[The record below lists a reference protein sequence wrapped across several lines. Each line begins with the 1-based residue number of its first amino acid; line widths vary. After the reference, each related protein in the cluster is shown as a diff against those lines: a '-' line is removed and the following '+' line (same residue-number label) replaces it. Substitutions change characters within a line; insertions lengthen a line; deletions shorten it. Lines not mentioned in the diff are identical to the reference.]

1 MSAQPTTQPTTQ
13 PTAQPTTPATKQ
25 TVPLLDLT
33 AQFKS
38 IESEIRGA
46 IDRVVTSGRY
56 IGGPEVSE
64 FEKEV
69 GAYCQVPHAIA
80 CASGT
85 DALILA
91 MRALGVGSGDEVITP
106 AYSFLASASAVALV
120 GGKPVFVDVEPDTYN
135 IDPTKIERAITPRTK
150 AVIVVHLFGQCADL
164 EAVQAVCKRHRLP
177 LVEDAAQAIGAEWKG
192 RRAGSWG
199 DIGCFSFFPS
209 KNLGAFGDGG
219 LVVSTQAALG
229 DKLRLLREHGAK
241 PKYNHIELGM
251 NSRLDALQAAVLRV
265 KLRHLESWTEGR
277 RRNADL
283 YRERLAGSGSG
294 LPVARPDARH
304 IYNQFVVRSTKR
316 DALREHLT
324 AAGVGTEIY
333 YPKPMHVQPCFSALG
348 NQEGD
353 FPVSEAAARETVALP
368 IYPELTRDQIA
379 YVADRVKEFVAS
391 PS

>member
-1 MSAQPTTQPTTQ
+1 MSSTT
-13 PTAQPTTPATKQ
+13 PTAPKQ
-25 TVPLLDLT
+25 TVRLLDLT
-33 AQFKS
+33 AQFKA
-38 IESEIRGA
+38 IESEIREA
-46 IDRVVTSGRY
+46 IDRVVLSGHY

-69 GAYCQVPHAIA
+69 GAYCAVPYAIA

-85 DALILA
+85 DALVLA
-91 MRALGVGSGDEVITP
+91 MRALGVGPGDEVITP
-106 AYSFLASASAVALV
+106 AYSFLASASAIALV

-135 IDPTKIERAITPRTK
+135 LDATKLEKAITPRTK

-164 EAVQAVCKRHRLP
+164 EAIQAICKKHNIP
-177 LVEDAAQAIGAEWKG
+177 LVEDAAQAIGAEWQG

-199 DIGCFSFFPS
+199 EIGCFSFFPS

-229 DKLRLLREHGAK
+229 DKLRLLREHGAR
-241 PKYNHIELGM
+241 PKYHHIELGM
-251 NSRLDALQAAVLRV
+251 NSRLDALQAAILRV

-283 YRERLAGSGSG
+283 YRERLAGSGAG
-294 LPVARPDARH
+294 LPVARPEARH

-316 DALREHLT
+316 DGLRDHLT

-333 YPKPMHVQPCFSALG
+333 YPKPMHVQPCFHALG
-348 NQEGD
+348 NKEGD
-353 FPVSEAAARETVALP
+353 FPVSEAAARETLALP
-368 IYPELTRDQIA
+368 VYPELTRDQIA
-379 YVADRVKEFVAS
+379 YVADRVREFMKT